1 MSQIP
6 SIGATDPRN
15 QSTNPPTDRLRELNI
30 DHFLTLM
37 ITELQNQDPLDPLKN
52 AEILQQISQIR
63 EIGATDQ
70 LTDTLESVLLG
81 QNVSSATNLIGK
93 NVRAINDAG
102 DAISG
107 EVDRVTIIGGVPKL
121 HINGE
126 QISLKNVAEIRSDE
140 FETIL
145 GEVINGEVINGE
157 EDDGE
162 EDGLNNDAE
171 NSSDDIEE

>member
-6 SIGATDPRN
+6 SVGATDPRN
-15 QSTNPPTDRLRELNI
+15 QSTDPPTDRLRELNI

-37 ITELQNQDPLDPLKN
+37 ITEMQNQDPLDPLKN

-93 NVRAINDAG
+93 TVRAINDVG
-102 DAISG
+102 DSVVG
-107 EVDRVTIIGGVPKL
+107 EVDRVTIIDGVPKL

-126 QISLKNVAEIRSDE
+126 QISLKNVAEIRSGD
-140 FETIL
+140 FEAII
-145 GEVINGEVINGE
+145 GEVIDGEAI
-157 EDDGE
+157 DGE

-171 NSSDDIEE
+171 NSSGDGEE